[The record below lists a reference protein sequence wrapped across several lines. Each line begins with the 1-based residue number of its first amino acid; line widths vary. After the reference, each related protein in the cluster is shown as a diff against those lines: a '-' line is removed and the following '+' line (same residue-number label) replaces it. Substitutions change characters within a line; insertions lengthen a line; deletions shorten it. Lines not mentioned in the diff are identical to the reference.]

1 MRDASSTRKPI
12 DGFPETD
19 SPQICG
25 PSTSSPHRWRAA
37 RDATIDRQ
45 KRAVAPATVAQGR
58 RVGDLTDLAGETPLS
73 SAHEQRRART
83 RSVARSRRPV
93 DSPEG
98 PGAMPAGPAETRDG
112 PPSHRAGRAKLRSR
126 RPTPRRRPTRRRS
139 RCRRRRESL
148 ALWVRPSFCPP
159 IILMPMLMGAEF
171 MAQDSREINKGRRI
185 AAPQRRRSRS
195 PSGSA
200 RRRGTFASSA
210 RSDERGRR
218 GRHRSGGRVSA
229 ARTGWRR

>member
-1 MRDASSTRKPI
+1 VVRPR
-12 DGFPETD
+12 
-19 SPQICG
+19 G
-25 PSTSSPHRWRAA
+25 PRRWRAA
-37 RDATIDRQ
+37 QGATVDQQ
-45 KRAVAPATVAQGR
+45 KCAVAPATVAQGR
-58 RVGDLTDLAGETPLS
+58 RVGDLTELAGGTPRS
-73 SAHEQRRART
+73 SVHKRGRART
-83 RSVARSRRPV
+83 RAVPRSRRPA

-98 PGAMPAGPAETRDG
+98 PGAMSAGPAETRDG
-112 PPSHRAGRAKLRSR
+112 PPSHRAGRAKLRSC